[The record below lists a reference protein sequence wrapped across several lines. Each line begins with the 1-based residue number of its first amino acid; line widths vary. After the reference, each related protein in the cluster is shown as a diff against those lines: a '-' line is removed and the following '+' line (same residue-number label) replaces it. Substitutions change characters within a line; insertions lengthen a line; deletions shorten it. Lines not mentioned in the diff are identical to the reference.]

1 MSSYNF
7 KMGEAKGAAWIQGV
21 LKTEKQMMDE
31 QRLTGDFDTVAGASN
46 SIQQSMVPLAAELAP
61 QTEKPSKAKFYSI
74 AEDLGKGITGRLKVL
89 LKMEKLSLADMM
101 KYLQILQK
109 ISNFL
114 DKNNTTDNQNMKV

>member
-74 AEDLGKGITGRLKVL
+74 QGIETFFTDLWCHLQDISVFFTDKVW
-89 LKMEKLSLADMM
+89 KRCAA
-101 KYLQILQK
+101 
-109 ISNFL
+109 
-114 DKNNTTDNQNMKV
+114 